1 MRKKIITLSLGVLF
15 FGSIATTS
23 LATTLH
29 INKQTTVVDNDKD
42 KNKKKAKAKTC
53 EKTKECKSEKSC
65 CKSELYEKS
74 CKSDCK
80 KGGDKK

>member
-1 MRKKIITLSLGVLF
+1 MRKKIITMSLSLLF

-23 LATTLH
+23 LATTLQVNH
-29 INKQTTVVDNDKD
+29 QKVVVDGDKD
-42 KNKKKAKAKTC
+42 KDKKKAKTNKS
-53 EKTKECKSEKSC
+53 KTKECKSEKSC

-74 CKSDCK
+74 CKSDSK

>member
-1 MRKKIITLSLGVLF
+1 MRKKIITLSLSLLF
-15 FGSIATTS
+15 FGSIATSS
-23 LATTLH
+23 LATTLQLG
-29 INKQTTVVDNDKD
+29 NQTTVVDNDKD
-42 KNKKKAKAKTC
+42 KNKKKAKASDK
-53 EKTKECKSEKSC
+53 KTKECKSEKSC